1 MAERVALA
9 IDLGGTQLRAA
20 LVNEKGEVKNRAA
33 LATDVQG
40 GPHAVVAQMLQLA
53 NQIGMS
59 KVSTVGVSSPGPLD
73 SDTGVTLHLPT
84 LGGWKNFPLRQT
96 LQEQLSLP
104 VTLENDGIS
113 AAFGEWK
120 FGAGRGLK
128 HLVFVTVSTGIGG
141 GVVVDNHLMRGARGM
156 AGHVGH
162 MMIARDGPIC
172 GCGGRGCFEALAAG
186 PAFGKLGL
194 KFGFADAKAIVAAAR
209 NGNEKALALVLK
221 EAEYLAYGFSS
232 LLHLYSPQRLIMG
245 GGVSQALDLMMP
257 TIKNVM
263 NEIVMPS
270 FRDCEVVPAQLGD
283 NAGLVGAA
291 GLALQSER
299 D

>member
-1 MAERVALA
+1 MAERIALA
-9 IDLGGTQLRAA
+9 IDLGGTQLRVA

-40 GPHAVVAQMLQLA
+40 GPHAVVAQMLKLA
-53 NQIGMS
+53 NQLGMS
-59 KVSTVGVSSPGPLD
+59 GVSTVGVSSPGPLD
-73 SDTGVTLHLPT
+73 SDTGVTLDLPT
-84 LGGWKNFPLRQT
+84 LGGWKNFPLRRT

-104 VTLENDGIS
+104 VTLQNDGIS

-128 HLVFVTVSTGIGG
+128 HIVFVTVSTGIGG

-162 MMIARDGPIC
+162 MMIAQDGPMC
-172 GCGGRGCFEALAAG
+172 TCGGRGCFEALAAG
-186 PAFGKLGL
+186 TAFGKMGL
-194 KFGFADAKAIVAAAR
+194 EFGFANGSEIVAAAR
-209 NGNEKALALVLK
+209 SGNKSANALVLK
-221 EAEYLAYGFSS
+221 EAEYLAYGFAS

-245 GGVSQALDLMMP
+245 GGVSHALDLMLP
-257 TIKNVM
+257 TIKRVM

-291 GLALQSER
+291 GLALQNEC

>member
-1 MAERVALA
+1 MVERIALA

-20 LVNEKGEVKNRAA
+20 LVNQKGEVNNRAA

-40 GPHAVVAQMLQLA
+40 GPQAVVAQMLQLA
-53 NQIGMS
+53 NQLGLGS
-59 KVSTVGVSSPGPLD
+59 VTNVGVSSPGPLD
-73 SDTGVTLHLPT
+73 SDTGITLQLPT
-84 LGGWKNFPLRQT
+84 LGGWKNFPLRQI
-96 LQEQLSLP
+96 LQERLSLP

-113 AAFGEWK
+113 AAYGEWK

-128 HLVFVTVSTGIGG
+128 HLVYVTVSTGIGG

-156 AGHVGH
+156 GGHVGH
-162 MMIARDGPIC
+162 MMIARDGPMC
-172 GCGGRGCFEALAAG
+172 TCGGRGCFEALAAG
-186 PAFGKLGL
+186 TAFGKLGVQ
-194 KFGFADAKAIVAAAR
+194 FGFADAKAIVTAAR
-209 NGNEKALALVLK
+209 NGNSNAQALVIQ
-221 EAEYLAYGFSS
+221 EAEYLAYGFAS

-257 TIKNVM
+257 TIKRVM

-270 FRDCEVVPAQLGD
+270 FRDCEVVSAQLGD
-283 NAGLVGAA
+283 NAGLIGAA
-291 GLALQSER
+291 GLALQNEC

>member
-1 MAERVALA
+1 MAERIALA

-20 LVNEKGEVKNRAA
+20 LVNDKGDVKNRAA

-40 GPHAVVAQMLQLA
+40 GPRAVVAQMLQLA
-53 NQIGMS
+53 NQLGLGA
-59 KVSTVGVSSPGPLD
+59 VTTVGVSSPGPLD
-73 SDTGVTLHLPT
+73 SDTGVTLDLPT
-84 LGGWKNFPLRQT
+84 LGGWKNFPLRKT
-96 LQEQLSLP
+96 LKEHLSLP

-128 HLVFVTVSTGIGG
+128 HLVYVTVSTGIGG
-141 GVVVDNHLMRGARGM
+141 GVVVDDHLMRGARGM

-162 MMIARDGPIC
+162 MMIARDGPVC
-172 GCGGRGCFEALAAG
+172 TCGGKGCFEALAAG
-186 PAFGKLGL
+186 TAFGKLGL
-194 KFGFADAKAIVAAAR
+194 EFGFADAKAIVAAAR
-209 NGNEKALALVLK
+209 NGNENARALVLQ
-221 EAEYLAYGFSS
+221 EAEYLSYGFAS

-245 GGVSQALDLMMP
+245 GGVSHALDLMMP
-257 TIKNVM
+257 TIKKTM

-270 FRDCEVVPAQLGD
+270 FRGCEVVPAQLGD

-291 GLALQSER
+291 GLALQK
-299 D
+299 